1 MPLKLLTAVLNVL
14 SALSFSGHSV
24 VFILLWDPDEI
35 NIRSNLLPGAD
46 EFRNL
51 RFVTV
56 EVN

>member
-24 VFILLWDPDEI
+24 VFILLWDRDEI